1 MTSKKRTRYTN
12 STAVDW
18 NSLPD
23 EAILQM
29 RIRDLR
35 LRIDASD
42 LRPHIDRLYEELA
55 VKGLVFRPHCYL
67 ADEWFCPDR
76 VPVIGLP
83 FCLAHPRLKRLE
95 QRMMDEIEGGT
106 AKTCMELLRHE
117 CGHAINYAYRLY
129 KKRKWSEFFGSFK
142 EEYPETYIPRPYSR
156 QYVRHL
162 ENCYAQY
169 HPDEDFAETFAVW
182 LTPGKNWEEEYK
194 GWRGA
199 LAKLKYVDQLMKGI
213 VL

>member
-117 CGHAINYAYRLY
+117 CGHAINYAYQLY
-129 KKRKWSEFFGSFK
+129 KRTRWRELFGTFSESYSVMPGVNHILPVDV
-142 EEYPETYIPRPYSR
+142 YVPGCPPRPEALMYGIQMIHRKIRKDS
-156 QYVRHL
+156 
-162 ENCYAQY
+162 
-169 HPDEDFAETFAVW
+169 
-182 LTPGKNWEEEYK
+182 LTRKHWKE
-194 GWRGA
+194 
-199 LAKLKYVDQLMKGI
+199 LTSS
-213 VL
+213 